1 MNKTKKPKGP
11 EYEGCES
18 KTLIQR
24 QENAVEAIQAAKPSL
39 LATSLRE
46 SYCCGCIV
54 GVAFSALLSPVVGL
68 DQTCAK
74 LNSILYKH
82 INEAK
87 KLHKV
92 GL

>member
-11 EYEGCES
+11 EYGGYES

-46 SYCCGCIV
+46 LF
-54 GVAFSALLSPVVGL
+54 GVAFSALLSPVIGL